1 MAIDCLSTNTEN
13 QSVLYLHGWGCNRKY
28 LQILD
33 VNHKKYNSVFVD
45 LPGFNEKI
53 TKPYKFEDYLSFLE
67 KIIKEYKV
75 CYIVGHSFG
84 GKLAAYLLA
93 RNNCLKGITLISP
106 SILHKRRGI
115 IYHLKIWTYKFL
127 KKILKFN
134 KIADKMG
141 SNDYKNCDNILKK
154 TMSNIINYNDLDLL
168 KKIEKPVIIVAG
180 KQDDITPFLLEK
192 KTCKLFLN
200 SFLFALHGN
209 HFAYINN
216 SSIIKE
222 IIRTQLD
229 YEDS

>member
-1 MAIDCLSTNTEN
+1 MAIDCLSTNKEN
-13 QSVLYLHGWGCNRKY
+13 QAVLYLHGWGCNRKY

-33 VNHKKYNSVFVD
+33 VKHEKYNSVFVD

-53 TKPYKFEDYLSFLE
+53 MSPYTFEDYLTYLE
-67 KIIKEYKV
+67 KIILEYKV

-93 RNNCLKGITLISP
+93 RNNSIKGITLISP
-106 SILHKRRGI
+106 SILHKKHGI

-127 KKILKFN
+127 KKVLKLN

-141 SNDYKNCDNILKK
+141 SKDYKNCDSILKK
-154 TMSNIINYNDLDLL
+154 TMSNIINYNDLKLL
-168 KKIEKPVIIVAG
+168 EKIEKPVIIISG
-180 KQDDITPFLLEK
+180 KQDNITPLSLEK
-192 KTCKLFLN
+192 KTCKLFPN
-200 SFLFALHGN
+200 SFLFTIHGD
-209 HFAYINN
+209 HFAYLNN